1 MDFLKDLNNSLKDL
15 AFYLQNHIFDLAVE
29 DTFVRQYKI
38 KWLLFCIVLTY
49 SYLCSKI
56 NNRMRYRVKKETKP
70 RLQTFGK
77 YKAVAVHYQTIES
90 NQLVKETA
98 QRTGFSEGTIEGV
111 LMSVAEV
118 VNSHLREGDRV
129 RLPEWGM
136 MKLEIESEKVDDP
149 KTFRAKKHIRGV
161 RLHFLPE
168 SYEGTQALYD
178 GITFEKDKTFKEE

>member
-1 MDFLKDLNNSLKDL
+1 
-15 AFYLQNHIFDLAVE
+15 
-29 DTFVRQYKI
+29 
-38 KWLLFCIVLTY
+38 
-49 SYLCSKI
+49 
-56 NNRMRYRVKKETKP
+56 MRYRVKKETKP

-90 NQLVKETA
+90 NQLMKETS
-98 QRTGFSEGTIEGV
+98 QRTGFSEGTIKGV

-129 RLPEWGM
+129 RLP
-136 MKLEIESEKVDDP
+136 EIESEKVDDP

-178 GITFEKDKTFKEE
+178 GITFERDKSSE